1 MKKCRWNSWKQNG
14 HSVLLEK
21 FDYFLNFH
29 LHSYF
34 NLNTIFG
41 VKKKYKNVPNKNLKN
56 LNFVSNGMDKKEEE
70 M

>member
-1 MKKCRWNSWKQNG
+1 M
-14 HSVLLEK
+14 LEK
-21 FDYFLNFH
+21 YDYFLNFH